1 MRAFYQQPFI
11 TKLWLPQSYRDGWP
25 CGWRYHNL
33 ILPGVKISK
42 HKLPTDL
49 CAALPSVVILSPDFC
64 RHRLSSLSPV
74 VFLPETGLGK
84 GKKLQSIVVCCF
96 FFSLHFVE
104 SFLPQM
110 VFIKNQTKNI
120 NSKNTA
126 NYKLPSPTDRG
137 KLNAWCVLGIDLR
150 CHGTAVLSVW
160 GSKDSSKVFR
170 RQKEHTWIW
179 LPCSEKRWKIRLG

>member
-1 MRAFYQQPFI
+1 MEVPQLDTAGGKNKQTQVAHWPLCCFAF
-11 TKLWLPQSYRDGWP
+11 S
-25 CGWRYHNL
+25 CH
-33 ILPGVKISK
+33 
-42 HKLPTDL
+42 
-49 CAALPSVVILSPDFC
+49 
-64 RHRLSSLSPV
+64 SLSW
-74 VFLPETGLGK
+74 FLSTSFEFAFSCCVPSWDRTGEGEEASVYSCL
-84 GKKLQSIVVCCF
+84 F